1 MSATLLIVEDDRA
14 TREGLKQLITN
25 AGYRAVTAGTFQEAA
40 QALRSDN
47 PDLMIV
53 DVRLGEYNGLQ
64 LIITA
69 ERRIPAIVL
78 TGYAD
83 PVVEDEARHEG
94 AEYLVKPIETQALL
108 DLVKKLLPS

>member
-1 MSATLLIVEDDRA
+1 MW
-14 TREGLKQLITN
+14 
-25 AGYRAVTAGTFQEAA
+25 AGVWAGALAGVWAGA
-40 QALRSDN
+40 QALRSDS

-69 ERRIPAIVL
+69 ERRIPSIVL

-94 AEYLVKPIETQALL
+94 AEYLVKPIETQTLL

>member
-1 MSATLLIVEDDRA
+1 MSAKLLIVDDDRT
-14 TREGLKQLITN
+14 TREGLKQLLAN
-25 AGYRAVTAGTFQEAA
+25 AGYRTITAGTFPEAA
-40 QALRSDN
+40 HALRSDS
-47 PDLMIV
+47 PDLLIV

-94 AEYLVKPIETQALL
+94 AEYLVKPVDTQALL
-108 DLVKKLLPS
+108 GLIRKLLPS